1 METDGTFLKLKIT
14 IKDILRMLIGSFICL
29 LGVFSGIGYVIYLI
43 YNVIISTKY
52 ITIFLIIKSFSFW
65 KLIFFFI
72 SLCVLLRIISIFF
85 IQSLVDL
92 KFFFKYQGTFF
103 YMDMNKIKFYDFE
116 TKLYK
121 SKSWSYFEDV
131 GCYKQD
137 SEKLLYKYQ
146 IKFSDG
152 DVYNFDLRGT
162 IPTNDF
168 VNKVEE
174 FFIKS
179 AK

>member
-72 SLCVLLRIISIFF
+72 SLCVLLRIISIFL
-85 IQSLVDL
+85 SRV
-92 KFFFKYQGTFF
+92 
-103 YMDMNKIKFYDFE
+103 
-116 TKLYK
+116 
-121 SKSWSYFEDV
+121 
-131 GCYKQD
+131 
-137 SEKLLYKYQ
+137 
-146 IKFSDG
+146 
-152 DVYNFDLRGT
+152 
-162 IPTNDF
+162 
-168 VNKVEE
+168 
-174 FFIKS
+174 
-179 AK
+179 

>member
-103 YMDMNKIKFYDFE
+103 
-116 TKLYK
+116 
-121 SKSWSYFEDV
+121 
-131 GCYKQD
+131 
-137 SEKLLYKYQ
+137 
-146 IKFSDG
+146 
-152 DVYNFDLRGT
+152 
-162 IPTNDF
+162 
-168 VNKVEE
+168 
-174 FFIKS
+174 
-179 AK
+179 